1 MRLSSYPFIT
11 HQANFTHSLHF
22 FLFSEEQNF
31 LCKVQLYGLLWPI
44 DLLFDEVNNFTFQEV
59 WNKLAAQSEQL
70 RHLDH
75 FSNLRVILPQ
85 VYTHLQGS
93 KFQTLIKIEKC
104 KGSQELT
111 NQHQAFS
118 NVFCQRVYSRE
129 FMRLFYLH

>member
-1 MRLSSYPFIT
+1 M
-11 HQANFTHSLHF
+11 
-22 FLFSEEQNF
+22 
-31 LCKVQLYGLLWPI
+31 
-44 DLLFDEVNNFTFQEV
+44 
-59 WNKLAAQSEQL
+59 WNKLAAQSELL

-111 NQHQAFS
+111 SQHQAFS
-118 NVFCQRVYSRE
+118 YVFCQRIYSRE
-129 FMRLFYLH
+129 FMRPFYLH